1 MINVTGKGKAR
12 RGEARRG
19 KRATEIGVREGWE
32 GDGVVLSVRT
42 CQSESDVWGIELMS
56 QYRLF

>member
-1 MINVTGKGKAR
+1 MINVTGKCN
-12 RGEARRG
+12 ARRG
-19 KRATEIGVREGWE
+19 KKATEIGVRGGWD

-56 QYRLF
+56 QYRLSLNFI